1 MSTSP
6 MDILGCY
13 VSLTDTDQTRRNT
26 VQIFFATSYK
36 SMKFYLGGYLY
47 NTITLLWI
55 IDEKRKTIKC
65 SDI

>member
-13 VSLTDTDQTRRNT
+13 VSLTDTDQTRKNT

-36 SMKFYLGGYLY
+36 SMKFYLGGYLLQHY
-47 NTITLLWI
+47 YSIMGN
-55 IDEKRKTIKC
+55 R
-65 SDI
+65 